1 MAGQRIGDGSDEAKA
16 VVVPFI
22 KRMQQAVGND
32 KSLGSL
38 GFLVMNNQLAAHL
51 QAQGHTPMNMS
62 TDEVQTALSQISDD
76 ELARLAHAAPML
88 SSLENAPTA
97 QAAEASSPSIDH

>member
-1 MAGQRIGDGSDEAKA
+1 MAGHRIGDGSDEAKA
-16 VVVPFI
+16 VVVPVI

-32 KSLGSL
+32 NSF
-38 GFLVMNNQLAAHL
+38 GFLVMNNQLAQHL

-62 TDEVQTALSQISDD
+62 TDEVQAALSQISDD
-76 ELARLAHAAPML
+76 QLNQLAHAAPML
-88 SSLENAPTA
+88 SSLENAPAA